1 MSQEFVS
8 AKYTYEHLTVDY
20 AAADGSHLLRTGGTI
35 AWRFNNPGNLRPA
48 KAGVAIYGAI
58 GVGKTKSN
66 GEFLIFASYEKGRA
80 QKKALL
86 RRKYNER
93 TIYTMLAGVEDK
105 DGNVTQGYAPA
116 SDNNDPQ
123 VYADAISKQ
132 TGFPTTKK
140 LSDLT
145 DAQLD
150 SVLDAMEK
158 HEGFHNQQSTRK
170 EQVVNTTTV
179 TISDGTK
186 PKANLPVKIDI
197 GGTSHQ
203 TKTDDKGQLPLI
215 AHLDIGKTVNI
226 FVASVEGEWK
236 KIHDFVMGDKSNSFA
251 LFNNLRTYVA
261 PTDLKKVKSDAPSKR
276 QPVHYVIQPGD
287 TLSKIAKIYKTT
299 AEEIKK
305 DNPQIKDEKKIFPS
319 QVISIYGSFSPQT
332 GVSQKQ
338 ARPKL
343 EQVPKKRV
351 PNAAEP
357 AQPAAASIPKVE
369 EKKPP
374 KPPAEKV
381 ELARSKDGKGEPI
394 ALLQPDQQ
402 RAPWMAVAVAE
413 AKRWAGKTED
423 VITETSNYHELI
435 GVTSLKTLKGTL
447 NAWCASFVNYC
458 LSTAHP
464 AYVKWKNPM
473 RARGVA
479 SDPNFVEIK
488 TPIFGAIAL
497 IGTHHA
503 TLVYAK
509 SGHDYICLGGNQSD
523 QINFS
528 PFRKG
533 VRFFVPV
540 AYQEF
545 AKKDIEKANT
555 LAEHSAE
562 ELNKEFGIKIKSKKG
577 NATR

>member
-8 AKYTYEHLTVDY
+8 ADYTYEHKTVDY

-48 KAGVAIYGAI
+48 KPGVAIYGAI
-58 GVGKTKSN
+58 GVGKTKNN
-66 GEFLIFASYEKGRA
+66 GEFLIFSSYEKGRA
-80 QKKALL
+80 EKKALL

-93 TIYTMLAGVEDK
+93 TIYTMLAGVPDK
-105 DGNVTQGYAPA
+105 NGNVVQGYAPE

-123 VYADAISKQ
+123 AYADSISTA
-132 TGFPTTKK
+132 TGFPTTTKI
-140 LSDLT
+140 SDLT

-158 HEGFHNQQSTRK
+158 KEGFNNEKSTRQEK
-170 EQVVNTTTV
+170 VVNTTTV
-179 TISDGTK
+179 TISDGAK

-197 GGTSHQ
+197 GDASHQ
-203 TKTDDKGQLPLI
+203 TKTNSKGQLPLI
-215 AHLDIGKTVNI
+215 THLDIGKTVNI

-236 KIHDFVMGDKSNSFA
+236 KIHDFVMGDSSNSFV
-251 LFNNLRTYVA
+251 LFNNLRTFVA
-261 PTDLKKVKSDAPSKR
+261 PTDLKKVKNDEPSKR
-276 QPVHYVIQPGD
+276 QPLHYVIQPGD
-287 TLSKIAKIYKTT
+287 TLGKIAKIYKTT
-299 AEEIKK
+299 VDEIKK
-305 DNPQIKDEKKIFPS
+305 DNPQIKDERKIFPS
-319 QVISIYGSFSPQT
+319 QVISIYGSLAAPTNS
-332 GVSQKQ
+332 VAKQ
-338 ARPKL
+338 VPPKL
-343 EQVPKKRV
+343 EQIPKKKV
-351 PNAAEP
+351 EP
-357 AQPAAASIPKVE
+357 VAGPAHSTPAPAPKIE

-402 RAPWMAVAVAE
+402 RAPWMVVAIAE
-413 AKRWAGKTED
+413 AKRWKGTTED
-423 VITETSNYHELI
+423 VIEKTSNYHELV
-435 GVTSLKTLKGTL
+435 GAHESSMVGTK
-447 NAWCASFVNYC
+447 NAWCSSFVNYC
-458 LSTAHP
+458 LSTAAP
-464 AYVKWKNPM
+464 SYAKWSLPQ
-473 RARGVA
+473 RANDI
-479 SDPNFVEIK
+479 SKSSNFVEIK
-488 TPIFGAIAL
+488 TPVFGAIAL
-497 IGTHHA
+497 ISTHHV

-509 SGHDYICLGGNQSD
+509 SGSNFICLGGNQHD

-528 PFRKG
+528 PFAKG

-540 AYQEF
+540 AYLEF

-562 ELNKEFGIKIKSKKG
+562 ELNKEFEIKVKSKKG